1 MARHGAAGAPRC
13 ATLSNIGARRGRS
26 TSHRPTLLNRR
37 LCLYGPLCTANFTL
51 MGMLHLI
58 ARRPHASRKYVK
70 YAVTELPPLPSS
82 MLFFVSSQFSL
93 ISLVS
98 FFFFLIRGKKEGGE
112 KERVFF
118 SRVYRVT
125 YTYRLIDIYLRIERY
140 GLLLLFLF
148 YLISIDRRCD
158 RVTRKVR
165 EQASLFV
172 LKNTRFV
179 RNLSFFSLCA
189 VARMCVWHDRGK
201 IWIMIHLVVVTMK
214 RGRLNFKGET
224 RYHIF
229 LIIIFLIISIF
240 SRCTLGSYD
249 IHRSIKGT
257 TYSIISSILILFL
270 YIYPRSSRGE
280 HKQDKRTG
288 CRR

>member
-1 MARHGAAGAPRC
+1 
-13 ATLSNIGARRGRS
+13 
-26 TSHRPTLLNRR
+26 
-37 LCLYGPLCTANFTL
+37 
-51 MGMLHLI
+51 
-58 ARRPHASRKYVK
+58 
-70 YAVTELPPLPSS
+70 

-98 FFFFLIRGKKEGGE
+98 FFFFFNSRKKGGGE

-288 CRR
+288 CRRWRGDRSSPWRDGPHIKIACCLNI